1 MDLHQGLM
9 DCLLNMK
16 DLVSKSAFSQGKKL
30 LKNITE
36 LVNFMLNGK
45 FNSDVLK
52 YLYGAIM
59 CPSNKKDNRVRPIAI
74 SCVFRR
80 LTGKICSKAVQDTS
94 KNYFQPIQLGFATKQ
109 GFESVM
115 HATHTFIEQEN

>member
-36 LVNFMLNGK
+36 LVNFLLNGK

-52 YLYGAIM
+52 YLYRAI
-59 CPSNKKDNRVRPIAI
+59 NYVPI
-74 SCVFRR
+74 
-80 LTGKICSKAVQDTS
+80 
-94 KNYFQPIQLGFATKQ
+94 KQ
-109 GFESVM
+109 KR
-115 HATHTFIEQEN
+115 Q